1 MSISGCWMAPEPSL
15 RSWPWTVRH
24 MTRRCLFWSSRS
36 WWSLRIRIRRKN
48 SRSGLVRPES
58 GESKPFGRKGECPM
72 TLKEATEKG
81 RSITL
86 DDLRSI
92 DREFITPVIA
102 ANILGCDP
110 HYIRLTAREAPEELG
125 YNATRIGRNIK
136 IPRIGFIRFLEGG
149 AGNEDRV

>member
-1 MSISGCWMAPEPSL
+1 
-15 RSWPWTVRH
+15 
-24 MTRRCLFWSSRS
+24 
-36 WWSLRIRIRRKN
+36 
-48 SRSGLVRPES
+48 
-58 GESKPFGRKGECPM
+58 M
-72 TLKEATEKG
+72 TLKDATEKG

-110 HYIRLTAREAPEELG
+110 HYIRLTAGRLRRSWG
-125 YNATRIGRNIK
+125 TNVTRIGRNTK

-149 AGNEDRV
+149 AGYENRV

>member
-1 MSISGCWMAPEPSL
+1 
-15 RSWPWTVRH
+15 
-24 MTRRCLFWSSRS
+24 
-36 WWSLRIRIRRKN
+36 
-48 SRSGLVRPES
+48 
-58 GESKPFGRKGECPM
+58 M
-72 TLKEATEKG
+72 TLKDATEKG

-125 YNATRIGRNIK
+125 YNVTRIGRQHQRS
-136 IPRIGFIRFLEGG
+136 PALFIRFLEGG
-149 AGNEDRV
+149 AGYENRV

>member
-1 MSISGCWMAPEPSL
+1 
-15 RSWPWTVRH
+15 
-24 MTRRCLFWSSRS
+24 
-36 WWSLRIRIRRKN
+36 
-48 SRSGLVRPES
+48 
-58 GESKPFGRKGECPM
+58 M
-72 TLKEATEKG
+72 TLKDATEKG

-125 YNATRIGRNIK
+125 YNVTRIGRNTK

-149 AGNEDRV
+149 AGYENRVGDRAADRGDGHEPPRVGRQEAGQRGGDQREKYGQALAGRACQAGPGAVF